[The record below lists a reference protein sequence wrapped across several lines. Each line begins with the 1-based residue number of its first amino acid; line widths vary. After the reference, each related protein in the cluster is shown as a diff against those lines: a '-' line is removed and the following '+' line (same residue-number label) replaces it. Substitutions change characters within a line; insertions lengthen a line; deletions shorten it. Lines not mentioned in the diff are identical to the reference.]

1 MATSVTPSAY
11 TFFKNSSTGVSSV
24 VGYENSSE
32 RGIRYTFKL
41 PDTCKA
47 GATSYSFKKSSVGGI
62 NGNTARWNWAV
73 SEDASAFLNSTA
85 AGDGYANSGNPFSGS
100 ANKTLYPGKTYY
112 LFIYPGSTKYGWR
125 YWNYPNE
132 ITLTVDGSITYT
144 ITYKPGTNGTGSQ
157 ATQTKTYGTA
167 ATLKGATFTRT
178 GYTQTGW
185 STTDGGSKTHNLSS
199 SYSTEANLTL
209 YPVWTAN
216 SNTVTVN
223 ANSGKFPDNT
233 TANKSFSVTYASTTN
248 STIPTSAIP
257 TRQYYTLNGFYTAT
271 SGGTKVFNANGTC
284 VKGTSYWDSNGKWKG
299 TANLTVYAQ
308 WTRITV
314 SVNMDGNGGT
324 VNGKS
329 IYTATVNAGS
339 TYTLPTASVTIRDGA
354 TFKGWGTAWDSIEP
368 AYAPGGS
375 LSVGTSA
382 ITLYAVWQIGSR
394 IYIKVNGSY
403 ILSDTIF
410 IKYNGQWLGG

>member
-1 MATSVTPSAY
+1 MDIDWGAIGSNKLATGTSTCTAFLHTESATQFINKTASQVSGALAVATTNVTTS
-11 TFFKNSSTGVSSV
+11 GVSAGSH
-24 VGYENSSE
+24 EIE
-32 RGIRYTFKL
+32 MTFNYNFTPGTYYVTLL
-41 PDTCKA
+41 PNA
-47 GATSYSFKKSSVGGI
+47 KKSS
-62 NGNTARWNWAV
+62 TY
-73 SEDASAFLNSTA
+73 
-85 AGDGYANSGNPFSGS
+85 GYAHYNYQNLTLSGTAS
-100 ANKTLYPGKTYY
+100 
-112 LFIYPGSTKYGWR
+112 
-125 YWNYPNE
+125 
-132 ITLTVDGSITYT
+132 YT
-144 ITYKPGTNGTGSQ
+144 ITYKPGNYSTGSQ
-157 ATQTKTYGTA
+157 YTQSKTYGTSI
-167 ATLKGATFTRT
+167 TLRGATYTRT

-185 STTDGGSKTHNLSS
+185 STTDGGSKTHNLSA
-199 SYSTEANLTL
+199 SYSKEAALTL

-216 SNTVTVN
+216 SNTITVN
-223 ANSGKFPDNT
+223 VNSGKFPDNT
-233 TANKSFSVTYASTTN
+233 TANKTFSVTYASTTN
-248 STIPTSAIP
+248 STIPSTHIP
-257 TRQYYTLNGFYTAT
+257 TRQNYTLNGFYTAS
-271 SGGTKVFNANGTC
+271 SGGTKIFNANGSC

-354 TFKGWGTAWDSIEP
+354 TFKGWGTAWDSVEP